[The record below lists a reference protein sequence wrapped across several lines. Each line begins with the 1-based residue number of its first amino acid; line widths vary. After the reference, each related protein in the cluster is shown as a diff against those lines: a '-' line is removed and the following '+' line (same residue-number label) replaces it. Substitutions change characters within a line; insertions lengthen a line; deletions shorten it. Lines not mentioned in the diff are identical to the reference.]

1 MALKADMN
9 VLAHVGCK
17 LRCCNAVQTCINPA
31 GGQHYFI
38 CLCRLADGVLE
49 RQLDVCLLL
58 AKPSSKTAFSIA
70 EGLRAFIC
78 SRTLE
83 MRPMAGPSLRTYA
96 CVLQCL
102 RVSSGDRVAAV
113 KWLLPPDGAEVAMFT
128 AEVDFVSRKG
138 PAGRGPA
145 MEVDS
150 SLLNQHLLS
159 RFSSQVTPAIPESC
173 CSDLKHLPACLLGSQ
188 PDPVGF

>member
-1 MALKADMN
+1 MH
-9 VLAHVGCK
+9 LAG
-17 LRCCNAVQTCINPA
+17 
-31 GGQHYFI
+31 
-38 CLCRLADGVLE
+38 
-49 RQLDVCLLL
+49 VCLWLT
-58 AKPSSKTAFSIA
+58 KPSTRSACPMHGAFLKGRVLSICCQTSEQGDRRMA
-70 EGLRAFIC
+70 NGRAYHVLMKHTCF
-78 SRTLE
+78 
-83 MRPMAGPSLRTYA
+83 
-96 CVLQCL
+96 LQCL

-159 RFSSQVTPAIPESC
+159 RFSSQVPPAIPATC
-173 CSDLKHLPACLLGSQ
+173 FVIDLKHMAACMPASQ
-188 PDPVGF
+188 PVSVDIRKLSSKFIMRPALNYLLICNEWKGLRP